1 MNILSHTNFYPR
13 SIRIPLPLLYALIP
27 LSCRQEY
34 VDLLVDYKLN
44 TSIESQYKAFHDGFY
59 RVCGG
64 IVLKLFQ
71 PMELMALV
79 TGNENYDWTELE
91 RSAEYKV
98 GTLRKNCLGC
108 LKDVFKA

>member
-1 MNILSHTNFYPR
+1 MQIFPRDPYEYCHTCMLSLTP
-13 SIRIPLPLLYALIP
+13 
-27 LSCRQEY
+27 SCRQEY

-44 TSIESQYKAFHDGFY
+44 KSIESQYKAFHDGFY

-98 GTLRKNCLGC
+98 STSRKII
-108 LKDVFKA
+108 